1 MTTRHPY
8 TLSHALVASA
18 ALGVLVFSQ
27 GFAAFWQNFVYG
39 LKQVMTPQVL
49 QQNLL
54 MSTLFFGTLL
64 LVLWGTSFIRLR
76 KCTPLRQQQED
87 DDPIRHCEA
96 GGAAARRGN
105 LLGPEQTQALPENSR
120 MKAIKFAALCAPAL
134 TLIALGLN
142 WLGAHAIEWCTGVE
156 PSDQELVKCFA
167 DGNYPL
173 SLRAVMVLVVLFQAP
188 LLEEPIFRGVI
199 FRGYARSLPLWTAVL
214 LSGGIFAIVH
224 VNAASFI
231 ALWFLGAAFALLY
244 HRTGSI
250 LAPMTAHFLFN
261 ATNLALLFL
270 FPELSSK

>member
-1 MTTRHPY
+1 MTKGHPY
-8 TLSHALVASA
+8 TLIHALAASA

-27 GFAAFWQNFVYG
+27 GFAAFWHNFVYG
-39 LKQVMTPQVL
+39 LNQVMTPQVL

-76 KCTPLRQQQED
+76 KSPPIRQRHEA
-87 DDPIRHCEA
+87 PSLRHCEA

-105 LLGPEQTQALPENSR
+105 LIGTEQTQALPENSR
-120 MKAIKFAALCAPAL
+120 MKAIKFAVLCAPVL

-173 SLRAVMVLVVLFQAP
+173 ALRAALVLVVLFQAP

-199 FRGYARSLPLWTAVL
+199 FRGFSKTLPLWAAVL
-214 LSGGIFAIVH
+214 LSGGIFALVH

-270 FPELSSK
+270 FPDLSSN

>member
-1 MTTRHPY
+1 MTPRHPY
-8 TLSHALVASA
+8 TLIHALAASA
-18 ALGVLVFSQ
+18 ALGVLIFSQ

-54 MSTLFFGTLL
+54 MSSLFFGTLL
-64 LVLWGTSFIRLR
+64 LVLWGTSFFRLR
-76 KCTPLRQQQED
+76 RFS
-87 DDPIRHCEA
+87 PIRHCET

-105 LLGPEQTQALPENSR
+105 LLGPEQTPALPENSR
-120 MKAIKFAALCAPAL
+120 IKAIKFAALCAPAL

-142 WLGAHAIEWCTGVE
+142 WLGAHAIEWCTGIQ
-156 PSDQELVKCFA
+156 PSDQELVKCFT
-167 DGNYPL
+167 DGNYSFL
-173 SLRAVMVLVVLFQAP
+173 LRTVLVLVVLFQAP
-188 LLEEPIFRGVI
+188 LLEEPIFRGII
-199 FRGYARSLPLWTAVL
+199 FRGYAKSLPLWAAIA
-214 LSGGIFAIVH
+214 LSGAIFAIVH

-261 ATNLALLFL
+261 ATNLILLFF
-270 FPELSSK
+270 FPELSAN